1 MKQILF
7 ISLFIIGLNFTSFAQ
22 NKSSNDDPIVQAK
35 YIKSYPNPASTV
47 VNFEFQ
53 KGYSRSY
60 SIQVL
65 NSIGKKMY
73 EAKNIPTLLSI
84 DLKKEKF
91 YNGVYIY
98 QLIDRNGIVV
108 ESGKILVVN

>member
-1 MKQILF
+1 
-7 ISLFIIGLNFTSFAQ
+7 
-22 NKSSNDDPIVQAK
+22 
-35 YIKSYPNPASTV
+35 
-47 VNFEFQ
+47 
-53 KGYSRSY
+53 
-60 SIQVL
+60 
-65 NSIGKKMY
+65 MY